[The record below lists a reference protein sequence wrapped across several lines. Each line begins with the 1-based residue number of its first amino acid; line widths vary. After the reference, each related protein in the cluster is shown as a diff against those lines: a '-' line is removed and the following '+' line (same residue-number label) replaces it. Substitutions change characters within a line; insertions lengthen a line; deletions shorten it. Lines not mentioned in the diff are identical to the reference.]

1 MTLHQ
6 LMTLTGRHRLATGSS
21 QPPAQPAAP
30 EGGGGFD
37 FLTMAAM
44 SGQM

>member
-21 QPPAQPAAP
+21 QPPAQPSP
-30 EGGGGFD
+30 EQGGGFD

-44 SGQM
+44 SGQL